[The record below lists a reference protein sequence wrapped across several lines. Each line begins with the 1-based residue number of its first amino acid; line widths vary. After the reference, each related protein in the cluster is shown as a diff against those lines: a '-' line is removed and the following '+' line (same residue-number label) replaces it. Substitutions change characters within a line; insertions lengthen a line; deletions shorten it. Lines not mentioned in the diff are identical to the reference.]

1 MNRREFVKGMGAV
14 AGAAAYSKAKVE
26 QKGLSLYGH
35 VAQREPDAVKTA
47 VAKWLKQL
55 GKA

>member
-35 VAQREPDAVKTA
+35 VAQNEPAEVKSAV
-47 VAKWLKQL
+47 VKWLKQI